1 MRDSA
6 SKSWM
11 VEETFLSQAS
21 TSSTSINS
29 TSSGPG
35 PEADGQTSDS
45 G

>member
-21 TSSTSINS
+21 TSVVGLNYQ
-29 TSSGPG
+29 SSSSSLKKVATEP
-35 PEADGQTSDS
+35 P
-45 G
+45 